1 MRINEILIESQLE
14 QLDEGPKLDAFG
26 RGVGKVVSG
35 AAKGIGAVAGGVRGA
50 FTALKKGYQSG
61 KAVVG
66 DEPDPNAGKPGY
78 TDPVADPK
86 AAPAPVAD
94 PNAGKPG
101 YTDPVADP
109 KAAPAPVA
117 DPNAAP
123 APVADPNAAPAPAPS
138 TTTPPS
144 AAEIN
149 AQGPEGSAPAKDQTG
164 AAGAALAK
172 TDAVTDKQTSTKAG
186 ETVYAQVKANID
198 KLDAKGKGRILQLVK
213 QSLATPAQGT
223 DPLDLNKDGK
233 VDATEKS
240 MARNKAKPGT
250 AKPPAGGAADPGA
263 AAFGQMAN
271 TLTQEPTTG
280 AASTA
285 AAPTSEPAATAT
297 PTPDTAA
304 KGQTL
309 TPQQQASQ
317 AALKAKLK
325 GTKAAGKSVAASTTG
340 GFGKAVAAAKE
351 KGIATASKIN
361 HGNALSE
368 ALAQRVEMHKQK
380 IFETGLSK
388 GTISVFRK

>member
-1 MRINEILIESQLE
+1 MRLHEIITESQM
-14 QLDEGPKLDAFG
+14 DEGPIG
-26 RGVGKVVSG
+26 RGIGKLVGG
-35 AAKGIGAVAGGVRGA
+35 AARGIGAIAGGVVGA
-50 FTALKKGYQSG
+50 GTALKKGYQSG

-66 DEPDPNAGKPGY
+66 DDPDPNAGKPGY
-78 TDPVADPK
+78 TPPAEAPV
-86 AAPAPVAD
+86 AAPAPA
-94 PNAGKPG
+94 
-101 YTDPVADP
+101 PVADP

-123 APVADPNAAPAPAPS
+123 AP
-138 TTTPPS
+138 TTPPT
-144 AAEIN
+144 AKDIN
-149 AQGPEGSAPAKDQTG
+149 AAGPEGSAPAKDQTG

-198 KLDAKGKGRILQLVK
+198 KLDSKGKGRILQLVK
-213 QSLATPAQGT
+213 QSLAAPAPVA
-223 DPLDLNKDGK
+223 DPRDLNKDGK

-240 MARNKAKPGT
+240 MARNKAKPG
-250 AKPPAGGAADPGA
+250 AAAADPGA
-263 AAFGQMAN
+263 AAFGNMAK

-285 AAPTSEPAATAT
+285 AAPAGEAPATTAT
-297 PTPDTAA
+297 PTPDPAA
-304 KGQTL
+304 KSQTL

-317 AALKAKLK
+317 AALKAKLQ

-340 GFGKAVAAAKE
+340 GFGKAVAAAKA

-361 HGNALSE
+361 YGNALSE
-368 ALAQRVEMHKQK
+368 ALARRVEMHKQK
-380 IFETGLSK
+380 MFETGLSK

>member
-1 MRINEILIESQLE
+1 MRLHEIITESQM
-14 QLDEGPKLDAFG
+14 DEGPIG
-26 RGVGKVVSG
+26 RGIGKLVGG
-35 AAKGIGAVAGGVRGA
+35 AARGIGAIAGGVVGA
-50 FTALKKGYQSG
+50 GTALKKGYQSG

-66 DEPDPNAGKPGY
+66 DDPDPNAGKPGY
-78 TDPVADPK
+78 TPPAEAPVAAPAPAAVADPK
-86 AAPAPVAD
+86 AAPAPAPTAVAD
-94 PNAGKPG
+94 PNAAP
-101 YTDPVADP
+101 
-109 KAAPAPVA
+109 APAPVA

-123 APVADPNAAPAPAPS
+123 AP
-138 TTTPPS
+138 TTPPT
-144 AAEIN
+144 AKDIN
-149 AQGPEGSAPAKDQTG
+149 AAGPEGSAPAKDQTG
-164 AAGAALAK
+164 DALAK

-213 QSLATPAQGT
+213 QSLAAPAPGA
-223 DPLDLNKDGK
+223 DPRDLNKDGK

-240 MARNKAKPGT
+240 IAKNKAKPG
-250 AKPPAGGAADPGA
+250 AAPPPAAAADPGA
-263 AAFGQMAN
+263 AAFGNMAK

-285 AAPTSEPAATAT
+285 AAPAGEAPATTAT
-297 PTPDTAA
+297 PTPDPAA
-304 KGQTL
+304 KSQTL

-317 AALKAKLK
+317 AALKAKLQ

-340 GFGKAVAAAKE
+340 GFGKAVAAAKA

-361 HGNALSE
+361 YGNALSE

-380 IFETGLSK
+380 MFETELSK

>member
-1 MRINEILIESQLE
+1 MRLHEIITESQLE
-14 QLDEGPKLDAFG
+14 QLDEGPIG
-26 RGVGKVVSG
+26 RGIGRLVGG
-35 AAKGIGAVAGGVRGA
+35 AARGIGAIAGGVVGA
-50 FTALKKGYQSG
+50 GTALKKGYQSG

-66 DEPDPNAGKPGY
+66 DDPDPNAGKPGY
-78 TDPVADPK
+78 TPPAETPTPVADPK
-86 AAPAPVAD
+86 AAP
-94 PNAGKPG
+94 
-101 YTDPVADP
+101 TPVADP
-109 KAAPAPVA
+109 KAAPTPAP
-117 DPNAAP
+117 DPTTAP
-123 APVADPNAAPAPAPS
+123 AP
-138 TTTPPS
+138 TTPPT
-144 AAEIN
+144 AKDIN
-149 AQGPEGSAPAKDQTG
+149 AAGPDGSAPAKDQTG

-213 QSLATPAQGT
+213 QSLAAPAPGA
-223 DPLDLNKDGK
+223 DPRDLNKDGK

-240 MARNKAKPGT
+240 MARNKAKPG
-250 AKPPAGGAADPGA
+250 AAPPPAGGAPAADPGA
-263 AAFGQMAN
+263 GAFDNMAK

-285 AAPTSEPAATAT
+285 AAPTSEPAATAA
-297 PTPDTAA
+297 PTPDPAA
-304 KGQTL
+304 KAQTL
-309 TPQQQASQ
+309 TPAQKAAQ
-317 AALKAKLK
+317 AATKARLQ

-361 HGNALSE
+361 YGNALSE

-380 IFETGLSK
+380 MFETGLSK